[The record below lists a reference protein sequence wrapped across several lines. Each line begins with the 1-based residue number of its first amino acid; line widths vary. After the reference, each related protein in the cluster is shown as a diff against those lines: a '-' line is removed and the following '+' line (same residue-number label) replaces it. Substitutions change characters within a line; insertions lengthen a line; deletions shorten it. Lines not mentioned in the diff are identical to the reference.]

1 MHVRR
6 VELRQIGIPL
16 LHPFE
21 TSLGRTTERHIIL
34 VRVEDDDGAEGWGEC
49 VADEDPYYSEEWTE
63 SAWAVLDRFLAPLI
77 VRTPFDQAGNVNG

>member
-77 VRTPFDQAGNVNG
+77 VRT